1 MPVVTQCVYCGGET
15 KRTSSFCRLCGSGIL
30 EDRGP
35 SAKLIFL
42 EGESPREYLISQQE
56 RFLGRDASSDIVLDD
71 DQVSGRHIRIGY
83 EGGEFRVRDLGST
96 NGTFVNGERI
106 GGSVIL
112 KNEDLVKIGGTII
125 KLMV

>member
-1 MPVVTQCVYCGGET
+1 MPIVTECVYCGGEIKST
-15 KRTSSFCRLCGSGIL
+15 GSFCKFCGSGIL
-30 EDRGP
+30 KDRGP

-42 EGESPREYLISQQE
+42 EGEIPKEYLISQQE
-56 RFLGRDASSDIVLDD
+56 RFLGRDDSNDIVLDD

-83 EGGEFRVRDLGST
+83 EGGEFRVRDMGTT

>member
-1 MPVVTQCVYCGGET
+1 M
-15 KRTSSFCRLCGSGIL
+15 
-30 EDRGP
+30 
-35 SAKLIFL
+35 
-42 EGESPREYLISQQE
+42 
-56 RFLGRDASSDIVLDD
+56 LDD